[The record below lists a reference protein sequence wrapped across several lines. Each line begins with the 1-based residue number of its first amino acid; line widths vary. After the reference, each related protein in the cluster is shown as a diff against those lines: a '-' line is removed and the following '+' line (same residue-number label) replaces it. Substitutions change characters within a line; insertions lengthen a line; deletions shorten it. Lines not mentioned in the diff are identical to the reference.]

1 MCLHDP
7 PHPPWSRTHTLR
19 PARRAQARPPQAV
32 LDDDL
37 KRLVSSE
44 LLYCRGIAP
53 ELIFEFKHALIKD
66 AAYQGLLRSKRLD
79 RQCDCD
85 LAWSHLTRGKVL
97 AARGNASQANA
108 AYTL

>member
-1 MCLHDP
+1 M
-7 PHPPWSRTHTLR
+7 
-19 PARRAQARPPQAV
+19 
-32 LDDDL
+32 
-37 KRLVSSE
+37 SSE

-108 AYTL
+108 AYTLAVDMFKNLGIERGLHLASSAQAGPASLEDG